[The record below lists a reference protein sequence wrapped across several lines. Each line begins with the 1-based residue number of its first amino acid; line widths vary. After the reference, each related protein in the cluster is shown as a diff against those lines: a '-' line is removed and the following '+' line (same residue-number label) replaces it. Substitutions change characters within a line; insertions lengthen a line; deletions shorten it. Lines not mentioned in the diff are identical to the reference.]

1 MGDIVNL
8 NQFRKRRERELKDEQ
23 ALGNHVK
30 SGQTKAD
37 RKSLRHE
44 AERRGDP
51 PRDCAPHQLPLAWLP
66 AGKGSRIRSGA
77 DCLRAI
83 RRPLRIAER

>member
-23 ALGNHVK
+23 TLGNHVK

-44 AERRGDP
+44 VERR
-51 PRDCAPHQLPLAWLP
+51 
-66 AGKGSRIRSGA
+66 
-77 DCLRAI
+77 
-83 RRPLRIAER
+83 RRELDSKRVDHHPGED

>member
-44 AERRGDP
+44 IERR
-51 PRDCAPHQLPLAWLP
+51 
-66 AGKGSRIRSGA
+66 
-77 DCLRAI
+77 
-83 RRPLRIAER
+83 RRKLDSKRVDHHPGED